1 MTRLTCVAIAWLVF
15 GSLVAGTQGREPD
28 QVIPVWP
35 NLAPGEQ
42 KDQRGEAWPRRENEN
57 PPATRIGNITTPT
70 LHLFRAPQKAASA
83 PVFLIL
89 PGGGYRY
96 VVADKEGSE
105 VADWLNSLGISAFV
119 LHYRTQVADHKQSDS
134 VLPAHSERPLQ
145 DAQRALSL
153 IRSRAKELDIDSG
166 RVGVI
171 GFSAGGQLAALV
183 TTRSGSR
190 SYPPV
195 DEVDTASC
203 RPDVSLLM
211 YPWQILKADRVELA
225 EAFTVDETTPPTF
238 LLHTDDDSSTS
249 LGSIELYKS
258 LKLKKIP
265 AELHVFANGG
275 HGYGIRE
282 VENSEV
288 DGWPA
293 LAGAWLRKQN
303 FSK

>member
-15 GSLVAGTQGREPD
+15 GSLVSGTQGREPD
-28 QVIPVWP
+28 QVIAVWP
-35 NLAPGEQ
+35 KLAPGEQ
-42 KDQRGEAWPRRENEN
+42 KDQRGEALPKRENEN
-57 PPATRIGNITTPT
+57 PPATRIGGITTPT
-70 LHLFRAPQKAASA
+70 LQFYQAPKQATTRSA
-83 PVFLIL
+83 ILIF

-105 VADWLNSLGISAFV
+105 VAEWLNSLGVSAFV

-153 IRSRAKELDIDSG
+153 IRSKSEELDIDRG

-183 TTRSGSR
+183 TSRSGSR
-190 SYPPV
+190 SYVPV
-195 DEVDTASC
+195 DDIDKASC

-211 YPWQILKADRVELA
+211 YPWQILKADRVEMA
-225 EAFTVDETTPPTF
+225 EAFTIDENTPPTF

-249 LGSIELYKS
+249 LGSIEFYKA
-258 LKLKKIP
+258 LKLKKVR
-265 AELHVFANGG
+265 AELHIFADGG

-293 LAGAWLRKQN
+293 LAAPWLRKQN
-303 FSK
+303 F